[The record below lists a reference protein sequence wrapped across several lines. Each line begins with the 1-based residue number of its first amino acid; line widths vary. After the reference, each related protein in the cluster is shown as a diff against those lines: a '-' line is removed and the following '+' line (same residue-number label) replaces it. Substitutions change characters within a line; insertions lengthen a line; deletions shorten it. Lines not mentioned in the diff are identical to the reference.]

1 MGDCTSYA
9 SIRGP
14 HHRDYEKFPYG
25 SLENASGSPVK
36 SAYCIA
42 QGKFIVTHTN
52 INLNI
57 IFHCNRVRHNTVNER
72 KKHDRQFIYVYF

>member
-14 HHRDYEKFPYG
+14 YNRDYEKFPYG
-25 SLENASGSPVK
+25 SLENASRSPVK

-42 QGKFIVTHTN
+42 QGKFISDTNKTHQPHFFSCSIATKA
-52 INLNI
+52 
-57 IFHCNRVRHNTVNER
+57 TTT
-72 KKHDRQFIYVYF
+72 RQTHYLRCYSV